1 MKKEDAS
8 KRKKKSDGEMR
19 REYKFDYRKARPN
32 RFASAAAQGPL
43 IVMVD
48 PDVAEVFRTPE
59 SVNRAL
65 RALIAALPKQ
75 NRSEGLNRR

>member
-8 KRKKKSDGEMR
+8 KSKRSQVSEMR
-19 REYKFDYRKARPN
+19 REYKVDYRKARPN
-32 RFASAAAQGPL
+32 RFASAAAQEPL

-59 SVNRAL
+59 SVNGAL
-65 RALIAALPKQ
+65 RALIAALPRPH
-75 NRSEGLNRR
+75 RSEGLNRR

>member
-1 MKKEDAS
+1 MKKEDAA
-8 KRKKKSDGEMR
+8 KRKKKSGGEMQ
-19 REYKFDYRKARPN
+19 REYRFDYRKARPN
-32 RFASAAAQGPL
+32 RFASAAANEPL

-65 RALIAALPKQ
+65 RALIAALPGP
-75 NRSEGLNRR
+75 NRSEEMN